1 MNKNLEAIYSVVE
14 EYFHIGVEFLVLI
27 IEIIG
32 TFVLMYAVIS
42 ALIGFL
48 KKDEHARLN
57 LAEGIAFALGFKV
70 GGELLRTVIVRNWEE
85 MLILGSIILLRA
97 ALTFLI
103 QWEIRIEKRNQ
114 SLLPAKPKDKKENKE

>member
-14 EYFHIGVEFLVLI
+14 EYFHIGVEFLVLV

-32 TFVLMYAVIS
+32 TFVLMYSVIT

>member
-1 MNKNLEAIYSVVE
+1 MSKNLDAIYSSVE
-14 EYFHIGVEFLVLI
+14 EYFYLGVEFLVLV

-42 ALIGFL
+42 AFVGFL
-48 KKDEHARLN
+48 KKKEHVRLR

-70 GGELLRTVIVRNWEE
+70 GGELLRTVVVRNWEE

-103 QWEIRIEKRNQ
+103 QWEIRIEKKNGAAVSARIEDK
-114 SLLPAKPKDKKENKE
+114 SEDKK